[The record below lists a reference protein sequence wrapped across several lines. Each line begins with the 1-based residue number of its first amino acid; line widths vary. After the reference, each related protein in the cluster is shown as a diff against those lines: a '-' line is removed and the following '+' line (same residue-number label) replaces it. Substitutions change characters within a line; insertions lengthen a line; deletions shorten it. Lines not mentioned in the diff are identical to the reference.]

1 MFSGG
6 IETDSGIKWVN
17 ERFSIHDASD
27 RCYGTEVSIIIKK
40 YDSEKIILNDEI
52 WYQKLC
58 K

>member
-52 WYQKLC
+52 
-58 K
+58 